1 MAVKQLSIF
10 VENKEGKLVTIT
22 DSIANANIDIRAM
35 SVADTQDFGIFR
47 LIVTDPERAKE
58 ALESSG
64 CFVSITQVVGVSIP
78 DVPGSLAKV
87 VNILARHNINIEYMY
102 AFIAVAKQQASVVL
116 RVADNENAEKIL
128 KENGISLL
136 DENEITNI

>member
-78 DVPGSLAKV
+78 DVPGLLAKV

-102 AFIAVAKQQASVVL
+102 AFITVSKKNASVVL
-116 RVADNENAEKIL
+116 RVADNEAAEKIL
-128 KENGISLL
+128 VDNGVKLL
-136 DENEITNI
+136 EEKDVINM

>member
-22 DSIANANIDIRAM
+22 DAISKANIDIRAM

-47 LIVTDPERAKE
+47 LIVTDPEKAKE

-64 CFVSITQVVGVSIP
+64 CFVSITQVVGVLIP
-78 DVPGSLAKV
+78 DEPGALAKV
-87 VNILARHNINIEYMY
+87 INILARSNINIEYMY
-102 AFIAVAKQQASVVL
+102 AFITVSKQNASVVL
-116 RVADNENAEKIL
+116 RVADNEYAEKVL
-128 KENGISLL
+128 AENGVTLL
-136 DENEITNI
+136 SEQDILAL

>member
-22 DSIANANIDIRAM
+22 DAIANAGIDIRAM

-47 LIVTDPERAKE
+47 LIVTEPEKAKQ

-64 CFVSITQVVGVSIP
+64 CFVSITRVVGVAIP
-78 DVPGSLAKV
+78 DEPGALAKV
-87 VNILARHNINIEYMY
+87 VNVLARNNINIEYMY
-102 AFIAVAKQQASVVL
+102 AFIAVAKKQASVVL
-116 RVADNENAEKIL
+116 RVADNEAAEKL
-128 KENGISLL
+128 LLENGISLL
-136 DENEITNI
+136 DENEITSI

>member
-1 MAVKQLSIF
+1 MAIKQLSIF

-22 DSIANANIDIRAM
+22 DSIANAGIDIRAL

-47 LIVTDPERAKE
+47 LIVTDPEKAKE

-78 DVPGSLAKV
+78 DEPGSLAKI
-87 VNILARHNINIEYMY
+87 VNILARYNINIEYMY
-102 AFIAVAKQQASVVL
+102 AFIAVSGKEASVVL
-116 RVADNENAEKIL
+116 RVADNETAEKIL
-128 KENGISLL
+128 TDNGVKLLEEKDIVSL
-136 DENEITNI
+136 

>member
-1 MAVKQLSIF
+1 MAIKQLSIF

-22 DSIANANIDIRAM
+22 DSIAKVNVDIRAM

-47 LIVTDPERAKE
+47 LIVTDAEKAKE

-64 CFVSITQVVGVSIP
+64 CFVSITSVVGVTIP
-78 DVPGSLAKV
+78 DEPGSLAKV

-102 AFIAVAKQQASVVL
+102 AFITVSKKYASVVL
-116 RVADNENAEKIL
+116 RVADNEEAEKIL
-128 KENGISLL
+128 TENGVKLMQESDVVNL
-136 DENEITNI
+136 